1 MSVYKCNVEFSRYF
15 VEGTLEG
22 ILTKNNKM
30 GFLDWDDAKDWVR
43 AVNHSKNVPIWRN
56 AKKRPFMKMLM
67 ALMSE

>member
-22 ILTKNNKM
+22 ILTENNKM

-43 AVNHSKNVPIWRN
+43 AVNHSKNVPYVVVYMTNLETGETI
-56 AKKRPFMKMLM
+56 
-67 ALMSE
+67 EG